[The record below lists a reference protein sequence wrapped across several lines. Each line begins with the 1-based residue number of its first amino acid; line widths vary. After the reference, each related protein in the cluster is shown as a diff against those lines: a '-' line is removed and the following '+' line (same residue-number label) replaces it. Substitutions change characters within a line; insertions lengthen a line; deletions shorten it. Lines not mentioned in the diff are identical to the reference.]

1 MQEDKSTWTKIEGTV
16 NDMVTKL
23 ITIKG
28 EKYDAKEAFKD
39 IDVIIWRK
47 NDQKSAF

>member
-1 MQEDKSTWTKIEGTV
+1 MFQDDKSSWTKVVGSV

-28 EKYDAKEAFKD
+28 EKIDAKEAFKD
-39 IDVIIWRK
+39 ISVSIH
-47 NDQKSAF
+47 